1 MQKDHAYA
9 KTIKKYEKKWVALV
23 GNKVIGAGDTLQE
36 VKELV
41 ERKRIKNYVFHLVP
55 PSSVSLVPSAVLVI

>member
-1 MQKDHAYA
+1 MQKDHVYA
-9 KTIKKYEKKWVALV
+9 KTMKKYEKKWVALV
-23 GNKVIGAGDTLQE
+23 GNKVMGSGDTLQE

-55 PSSVSLVPSAVLVI
+55 SSAASLAPVASCMI